1 MKWLAKRR
9 REVLRKWRDNELTM
23 AEASAELT
31 NSGLSSEQAWDLLS
45 KA

>member
-9 REVLRKWRDNELTM
+9 RETLRKWRENELSM

-31 NSGLSSEQAWDLLS
+31 NSGLSSDQAWDLLS
-45 KA
+45 KS